1 MISTKM
7 KLLFAALAVAALAAT
22 PMLART
28 DHKGAAT
35 VGQGQDHAP
44 VRADRANPVLGPDG
58 KLSAP
63 RPTRACAPNCSKT
76 ACRIEAGQAGDHG
89 KAISTPNKSRRPRRP
104 AGVRRTARLSRWW
117 LTQPSSRQR
126 RQISAPTKPAT

>member
-1 MISTKM
+1 MISTRM
-7 KLLFAALAVAALAAT
+7 KLLFAALAVVALAAT

-58 KLSAP
+58 KLLGA
-63 RPTRACAPNCSKT
+63 APNPSV
-76 ACRIEAGQAGDHG
+76 RSQLQQNGL
-89 KAISTPNKSRRPRRP
+89 PN
-104 AGVRRTARLSRWW
+104 
-117 LTQPSSRQR
+117 
-126 RQISAPTKPAT
+126 